1 MPQGR
6 PRGVRPSLEDV
17 LIQGLSSHL
26 RPESLAAL
34 ECTSPALCK
43 VIRDNKLWRNLKLSK
58 TLYHPFSF
66 SQLRSDH
73 LRGIAQKGVRCIFLD
88 QEIINYDEIRALICL
103 EKYAGCRRNR
113 PRRCRRGL
121 VHLEEIAAGEGLQI
135 IGRVTRV
142 SSQERI
148 PVCTPASLSELAR
161 VRRIGSDNFTFCV
174 NAGTGVFNAAG
185 FEPEFDFIRRH
196 FPTAVVVFEGFC
208 VNGAPADV
216 ERDSGLPMP
225 VVLRAID
232 EGLRGRVSRVRLGT
246 YHDIMAYR
254 YFGPMTR
261 YHHDDWHLLTCKWVQ
276 ERPDEATDAAYDCKG
291 GSCTCVRLWD
301 HETGAFRPIRDHP
314 SGRHFDRGIGWRSVE
329 FWYDHM
335 WHEWDVG
342 ALTPI

>member
-1 MPQGR
+1 M
-6 PRGVRPSLEDV
+6 PSLEDV
-17 LIQGLSSHL
+17 LTQGLSSRL

-43 VIRDNKLWRNLKLSK
+43 SIRENKLWRNLRLSK
-58 TLYHPFSF
+58 ISL
-66 SQLRSDH
+66 SQLGSNH
-73 LRGIAQKGVRCIFLD
+73 LRGIAQKGVRCVFLD
-88 QEIINYDEIRALICL
+88 QEIIDCYEIRALICL

-121 VHLEEIAAGEGLQI
+121 VRLEETAAGEGLQI

-142 SSQERI
+142 SLQKRI
-148 PVCTPASLSELAR
+148 PVCNPASLSELAR
-161 VRRIGSDNFTFCV
+161 VRIGNNFTFCV
-174 NAGTGVFNAAG
+174 NAGTGAFNAAG

-196 FPTAVVVFEGFC
+196 FPAAVVVFEGFC

-232 EGLRGRVSRVRLGT
+232 EGLRGRVSRVHLGT
-246 YHDIMAYR
+246 YHGIMAYR
-254 YFGPMTR
+254 YFGPTTK
-261 YHHDDWHLLTCKWVQ
+261 YHHDDWHLLTCNKWVQ

-301 HETGAFRPIRDHP
+301 HERGAFRPIRDNP
-314 SGRHFDRGIGWRSVE
+314 SGRHFDRGRGWRRVE
-329 FWYDHM
+329 FWYDHV

-342 ALTPI
+342 ALTPL